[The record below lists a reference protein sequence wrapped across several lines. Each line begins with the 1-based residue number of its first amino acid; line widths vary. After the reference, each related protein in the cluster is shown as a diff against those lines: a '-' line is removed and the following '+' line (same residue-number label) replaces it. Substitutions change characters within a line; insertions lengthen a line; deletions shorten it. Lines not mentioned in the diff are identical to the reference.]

1 MVWEELIFVDQNTD
15 SLFEAGA
22 FKTKYVSKVGT
33 GLLKIISIDSK
44 IMTRVA
50 VVFLTG

>member
-22 FKTKYVSKVGT
+22 FKTKFVSKVHT
-33 GLLKIISIDSK
+33 LFNLFNLPDS
-44 IMTRVA
+44 TV
-50 VVFLTG
+50 